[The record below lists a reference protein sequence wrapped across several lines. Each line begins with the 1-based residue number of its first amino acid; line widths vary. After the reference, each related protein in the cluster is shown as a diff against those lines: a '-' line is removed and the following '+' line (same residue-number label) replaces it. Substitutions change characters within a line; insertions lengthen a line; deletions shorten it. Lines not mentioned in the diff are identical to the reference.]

1 MKVTLEEI
9 NPTKKRLLVEIG
21 PEEVRQR
28 IEKAFRE
35 TGRSVRIPGFRPG
48 KAPRN
53 VLENHFG
60 RKIRDEVGRELVV
73 ETLPKAVE
81 EASLK
86 ALTYPVLES
95 SDIDQDMS
103 LRYSALLDVYPKFE
117 LGSYLGLE
125 IERTVAPVS
134 DEDVER
140 QIGFIR
146 ESYGKLEPLL
156 EGRVSRLGDFVV
168 ITYQAF
174 EGDQPIRD
182 AHAENLL
189 LRLGSNEFHK
199 SFEEALVGLKKGDKT
214 TFNVAFEDTFQRPAF
229 AGKNVTF
236 KVEIQDVKELKLPDL
251 NDEFV
256 ASLNSTPKTVAEFR
270 DAVRAELEEQ
280 GKKRADFQAK
290 RALIEAICK
299 DLDIPIPEALINEET
314 SMAVE
319 NVVSNITRSG
329 ATLEKVGLTR
339 ERLWQNLRPRSE
351 QRVKEMIVL
360 EEIAAKEGIEVG
372 EEELDHELSMIAA
385 SSNQDAAAIKQFYA
399 QRGILGSFRRRLRE
413 EKTLNYLLQHA
424 KVREGSGLATG
435 GAA

>member
-21 PEEVRQR
+21 PEEVGQR

-35 TGRSVRIPGFRPG
+35 TGRSARIPGFRPG
-48 KAPRN
+48 KAPRK
-53 VLENHFG
+53 VLESYFG
-60 RKIRDEVGRELVV
+60 RRIKDEVGRELVV

-86 ALTYPVLES
+86 AITFPVVES
-95 SDIDQDMS
+95 SDIDQGMS
-103 LRYSALLDVYPKFE
+103 LRYSAVLDVYPKFE
-117 LGSYLGLE
+117 LGNYLGLE
-125 IERTVAPVS
+125 IDRTVVPVS
-134 DEDVER
+134 DDNVDR

-146 ESYGKLEPLL
+146 ESYGKLEPLS
-156 EGRVSRLGDFVV
+156 EGSASRLGDFVV

-174 EGDQPIRD
+174 EGEQPIKD

-189 LRLGSNEFHK
+189 LRLGSNEFHQ
-199 SFEEALVGLKKGDKT
+199 SFEQALVGLKKGDKT
-214 TFNVAFEDTFQRPAF
+214 SFTVTFEDTFPRPAF
-229 AGKNVTF
+229 AGKSVSF
-236 KVEIQDVKELKLPDL
+236 KVEIQDVKELKLPEL

-270 DAVRAELEEQ
+270 EAVRAELEEQ

-290 RALIEAICK
+290 RALIESICK
-299 DLDIPIPEALINEET
+299 DLDVPLPEALVNEET

-319 NVVSNITRSG
+319 EVVSNITRSG

-339 ERLWQNLRPRSE
+339 EKLWQNLRPRSE
-351 QRVKEMIVL
+351 QRVKEMMVL
-360 EEIAAKEGIEVG
+360 EEIAVKEGIEIG
-372 EEELDHELSMIAA
+372 EEELDHEFAMIAA

-399 QRGILGSFRRRLRE
+399 QRGLLGSFRRRLRE

-424 KVREGSGLATG
+424 KISDVSGQLVEKPV
-435 GAA
+435 